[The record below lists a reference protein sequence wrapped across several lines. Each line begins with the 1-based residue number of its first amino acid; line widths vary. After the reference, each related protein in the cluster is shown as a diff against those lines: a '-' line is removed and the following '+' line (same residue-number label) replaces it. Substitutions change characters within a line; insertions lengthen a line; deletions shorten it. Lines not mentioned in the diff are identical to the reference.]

1 MNLDRIVSIISLIV
15 GLASVGLSIY
25 LSNPNSNA
33 NVVSLS
39 GWLASAVI
47 TITLSVSAFISIQ
60 RLQQN
65 SSSTIESL
73 RNEVVRA
80 KDDSIKHQNDFISQQ
95 NDLVSYRNISAALSS
110 MINPEP
116 IKEAIRNKLSAHM
129 DNTSDH
135 KDE

>member
-60 RLQQN
+60 RLQQS

-73 RNEVVRA
+73 RNEIVRA

-129 DNTSDH
+129 DNTNDH

>member
-1 MNLDRIVSIISLIV
+1 MNLDRIVSIISLLI
-15 GLASVGLSIY
+15 GFSGVGLSIY
-25 LSNPNSNA
+25 LANPSSNA

-39 GWLASAVI
+39 GWLASAIITVI
-47 TITLSVSAFISIQ
+47 LSVSAFKAIQ
-60 RLQQN
+60 VLQNQ
-65 SSSTIESL
+65 SSSAIEAL
-73 RNEVVRA
+73 QNEIVRA

-116 IKEAIRNKLSAHM
+116 IKDTIRNKLASYM
-129 DNTSDH
+129 DNAKEQ